1 MSLISSVLR
10 SISGKMSTD
19 QDIKKGVGNVD
30 LRSLQKFTCRII
42 KPLIQSNYPSSY
54 HSKILESPYLLYFT
68 AAILAPLSQ
77 LSCLFA
83 EKR

>member
-1 MSLISSVLR
+1 MSSISSVLR
-10 SISGKMSTD
+10 SISDKMSTD

-30 LRSLQKFTCRII
+30 LRSLQKFTYRIT

-68 AAILAPLSQ
+68 SAILAPLSR
-77 LSCLFA
+77 LSRLCT